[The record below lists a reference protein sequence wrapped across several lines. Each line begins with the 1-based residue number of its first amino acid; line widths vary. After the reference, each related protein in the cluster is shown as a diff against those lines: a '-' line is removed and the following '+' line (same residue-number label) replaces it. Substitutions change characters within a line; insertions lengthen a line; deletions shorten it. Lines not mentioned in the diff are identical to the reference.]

1 MRLARVR
8 LGRGAVGAHLRLC
21 RLGLFLP
28 ENPSGKS
35 VPASRGSAVDGYIPY
50 EGDEILSLVISKA
63 MMLADD
69 EHIEDKSIV
78 RQIEFQR

>member
-1 MRLARVR
+1 M
-8 LGRGAVGAHLRLC
+8 G
-21 RLGLFLP
+21 
-28 ENPSGKS
+28 PSGRIFGFAVSACFFPKTRAAKS
-35 VPASRGSAVDGYIPY
+35 APASRGSAVDGYIAY